1 MTWGN
6 TAGRVGIKLRDKHP
20 LKHNTPLGLRRI
32 CGNCR
37 HFDGHQTSPGW
48 CSRHILDAH
57 GLQSGRDCA
66 DWARPDPVAEIP
78 KAPPING
85 VAYVAPRHRKTYD
98 ASNRR
103 KVTDEQLAAIR
114 HGAAQGLS
122 IREVGEAMG
131 VKYWTVRYI
140 AEMYAVR
147 FSGRGGDREGLRR
160 NDEIR
165 AALTA
170 GEDRASIAERF
181 GVTREQ
187 VKKVAQRMRAKA
199 KA

>member
-48 CSRHILDAH
+48 CNRHILDAH

-85 VAYVAPRHRKTYD
+85 VAYVAPRPRKTYD

-114 HGAAQGLS
+114 HGAAQGRS
-122 IREVGEAMG
+122 RAEVAEAMG
-131 VKYWTVRYI
+131 VKIWAI
-140 AEMYAVR
+140 KYAADAYNIK
-147 FSGRGGDREGLRR
+147 FSGAGGDREGRKR
-160 NDEIR
+160 NNQMR
-165 AALTA
+165 AALAA
-170 GEDRASIAERF
+170 GESRASVAERF
-181 GVTREQ
+181 GVTREH
-187 VKKVAQRMRAKA
+187 VKRVAMTMRAKA

>member
-37 HFDGHQTSPGW
+37 YFDGHQTSPGW
-48 CSRHILDAH
+48 CSRHIWDVH

-78 KAPPING
+78 KAQPING
-85 VAYVAPRHRKTYD
+85 VAYVAPKPRKTYD

-103 KVTDEQLAAIR
+103 KVTDEQIATIR
-114 HGAAQGLS
+114 EGAAQGLS
-122 IREVGEAMG
+122 IREVGEALRI
-131 VKYWTVRYI
+131 KYWTVRYI
-140 AEMYAVR
+140 AEMYGVR

>member
-48 CSRHILDAH
+48 CTRHILDAH

-85 VAYVAPRHRKTYD
+85 AAYVAPKPRKTYD

-122 IREVGEAMG
+122 IREVGEALRI
-131 VKYWTVRYI
+131 KYWTVRYI
-140 AEMYAVR
+140 ADKYGVQ
-147 FSGRGGDREGLRR
+147 FSGRGGPREGLQR